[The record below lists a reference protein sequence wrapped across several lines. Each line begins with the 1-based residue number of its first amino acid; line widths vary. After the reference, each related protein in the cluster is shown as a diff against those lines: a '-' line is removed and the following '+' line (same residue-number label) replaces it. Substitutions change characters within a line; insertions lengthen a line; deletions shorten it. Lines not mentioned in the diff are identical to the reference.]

1 MFAHCDLRVFNR
13 KPKKLVYKTGSG
25 TADTVPL
32 PVKTCRF
39 PLLVIFQLPAQ
50 TGAAHLTSQAFFWFL
65 TLRFQIMMPTM
76 PMSMITPMARK

>member
-1 MFAHCDLRVFNR
+1 M
-13 KPKKLVYKTGSG
+13 VYKTGSG

-32 PVKTCRF
+32 PVITCRF

-50 TGAAHLTSQAFFWFL
+50 TGAAHLTNQAFFWFL